1 MDVEALRAQI
11 PATGR
16 LIYMNSGWAGP
27 SPRGVVEAVT
37 RALELECF
45 GGPTAPP
52 LLEERM
58 KLERQARRAVAEL
71 LGARPEEISLQQ
83 NTTEGINIVL
93 NGLGLE
99 PGDELITCNLEHSSV
114 IVPCYFARDRRQLN
128 LRIVEL
134 DASDS
139 PGEIVEKF
147 AAAVTPQTRLFVLSH
162 ISYSHGVLLP
172 LKEICRLAH
181 ERGALVLA
189 DGAQSVGQIPVDVI
203 DLECDFY
210 AMPGHKWLLGPAG
223 TGALYIKGDLIR
235 DVQPSKVAYHAV
247 EFLDYAGAYKPRT
260 DIIQKFELTTSSIP
274 LFVGLAEAIAF
285 VRGIGLA
292 AIQER
297 VLRLSDLA
305 RRRLAEIPGVRL
317 ISPAGGPLATGLL
330 SFAVEGVAPQD
341 VTASLWQ
348 LGRVVG
354 RTVYETGAT
363 RLCTHFFNTEQEV
376 ETAVG
381 IVRRVAEQGL
391 PPGLPPRT
399 EGFLPSAKMEKTAYE
414 DL

>member
-1 MDVEALRAQI
+1 VPYYLKR
-11 PATGR
+11 
-16 LIYMNSGWAGP
+16 
-27 SPRGVVEAVT
+27 
-37 RALELECF
+37 C
-45 GGPTAPP
+45 
-52 LLEERM
+52 
-58 KLERQARRAVAEL
+58 AEL
-71 LGARPEEISLQQ
+71 LRASTVKAGTTIGFPHGGHTTAIKVDEARQALDDGGA
-83 NTTEGINIVL
+83 
-93 NGLGLE
+93 
-99 PGDELITCNLEHSSV
+99 
-114 IVPCYFARDRRQLN
+114 
-128 LRIVEL
+128 EL
-134 DASDS
+134 DMVVNIS
-139 PGEIVEKF
+139 K
-147 AAAVTPQTRLFVLSH
+147 VLSGDWDYVRAD
-162 ISYSHGVLLP
+162 IRAVVD
-172 LKEICRLAH
+172 LAH

-223 TGALYIKGDLIR
+223 TGALYITGDLIR

-285 VRGIGLA
+285 ARGIGLV

-305 RRRLAEIPGVRL
+305 RCRLAEIPGVRL
-317 ISPAGGPLATGLL
+317 VSPAGGPLATGLL

-341 VTASLWQ
+341 VTASLWE

-363 RLCTHFFNTEQEV
+363 RLCTHFFNTEQEA

-391 PPGLPPRT
+391 PPGLPPRK
-399 EGFLPSAKMEKTAYE
+399 EGFLPSTKMEKTAYG